1 MNIIFG
7 DNISALA
14 REKYT
19 VLELDTFLIESKNQ
33 TATAYAVLEHVP
45 LDEMDV
51 LPEFVDLHQNLMA
64 QYRNQNWKYCEDAI
78 GTLTGRWQGELD
90 TFYGELHDRIQELKN
105 QSLDAGWAGLVIRS
119 A

>member
-1 MNIIFG
+1 
-7 DNISALA
+7 
-14 REKYT
+14 
-19 VLELDTFLIESKNQ
+19 
-33 TATAYAVLEHVP
+33 
-45 LDEMDV
+45 
-51 LPEFVDLHQNLMA
+51 MA

-119 A
+119 T